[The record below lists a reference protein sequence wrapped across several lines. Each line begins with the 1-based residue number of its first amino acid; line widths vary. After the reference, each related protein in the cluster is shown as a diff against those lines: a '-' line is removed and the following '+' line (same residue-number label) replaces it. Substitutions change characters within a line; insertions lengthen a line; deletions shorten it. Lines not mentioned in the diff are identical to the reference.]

1 MSLPHP
7 QPVYL
12 PDSFQSIPPPGT
24 FFLGAVDYHLGLAET
39 FEEGRRTV
47 QYRAGI
53 GKSREKCLGS
63 AAHTTVLRLVT
74 LGLPRKGRRV
84 EKGS

>member
-1 MSLPHP
+1 M
-7 QPVYL
+7 
-12 PDSFQSIPPPGT
+12 
-24 FFLGAVDYHLGLAET
+24 GAVDYHLGLAET
-39 FEEGRRTV
+39 FKVGRSRTV

-63 AAHTTVLRLVT
+63 AAQTTVLRLVT